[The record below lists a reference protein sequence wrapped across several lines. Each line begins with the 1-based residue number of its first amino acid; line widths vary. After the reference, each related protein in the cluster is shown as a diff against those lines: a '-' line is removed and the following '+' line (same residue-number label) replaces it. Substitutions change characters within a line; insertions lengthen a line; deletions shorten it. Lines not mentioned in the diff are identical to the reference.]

1 MFLRDIDIFELL
13 GLTYLD
19 EKKKDDYLAKMLQ
32 PILTQAIT
40 RGVEESNLPEDKL
53 DYLLELVDKNT
64 DVETLQIE
72 SIKLMPQLINIIQ
85 QETYVFKKGALLDQL
100 NSVEKDLE
108 TRTSEDLVYFKT
120 VIQDLKANLSNENE
134 NTFENAWKLYVE
146 QKKKFTKKD

>member
-32 PILTQAIT
+32 PILTQAIA